1 MTTTFA
7 EQSGIS
13 SIRKGGTRV
22 RSWLR
27 EDRGSRPAPT
37 TKTTRFYL
45 VTDLLHRGHT
55 VRVRGDMIAAT
66 VSGWLAELGADSP
79 LITDLAHAVESGNWR
94 AVYAIGERLSVHVA
108 IAACQ

>member
-1 MTTTFA
+1 MTTTLA
-7 EQSGIS
+7 EQSARS
-13 SIRKGGTRV
+13 SIRKGGNRV

-27 EDRGSRPAPT
+27 DDRSSWSAPT

-79 LITDLAHAVESGNWR
+79 LISDLVRAVESGNWR
-94 AVYAIGERLSVHVA
+94 TVYAIGERLSVHVA
-108 IAACQ
+108 IAAC